1 MVYWTLDYFKLL
13 YKEYNSCG
21 VSVRE
26 FCRERGL
33 KENRF
38 YYWIKMLKSQA
49 ASALETP
56 RAFIPISPGAVGGL
70 AWASI
75 EVRKENTSSVKVQD
89 IKITYPNGV
98 VLQLAGGYDL
108 DLLKRLI
115 SLNPQSHV

>member
-1 MVYWTLDYFKLL
+1 MVYWTLDYFKIL
-13 YKEYNSCG
+13 YNEYITCD

-49 ASALETP
+49 VSALETP
-56 RAFIPISPGAVGGL
+56 REFIPISSGSVSRLTQAP
-70 AWASI
+70 I
-75 EVRKENTSSVKVQD
+75 EVKKENIVSVKVQD

-98 VLQLAGGYDL
+98 VLQLASGYDL
-108 DLLKRLI
+108 EMLKRLI
-115 SLNPQSHV
+115 TLNP